1 VLVHD
6 PETGATLAIDAPEEA
21 AMMAALTE
29 TGWQLTDIF
38 ITHHHGDHV
47 EGVAALK
54 AAFKPRIVGPRAEAD
69 KIADLDVLVAEGDSL
84 SFAGK
89 LVEIID
95 TPGHTLGHIA
105 YVIRSEPVAFVGD
118 TLFALGCGRIIE
130 GTPEQMW
137 TSLVKLANLPPETKI
152 YCGHEYTLANGQF
165 AMSVDQDNAHLLQ
178 RMAHVRDLRAA
189 DKATLP
195 TTIAEGDG
203 AGGQGRARD
212 ARRQRSRGLHQ
223 ASANEERLQGLKGG
237 RGHRSHERLRSVGER
252 YHCLARHAAASRRRL
267 VRGDLSRSR
276 RC

>member
-1 VLVHD
+1 MSALQIHQFPCRSDNFGVLVHD
-6 PETGATLAIDAPEEA
+6 PVTGATVAIDAPEA
-21 AMMAALTE
+21 DAMFAALTE

-54 AAFKPRIVGPRAEAD
+54 SAFRPRIVGPRGEAD

-84 SFAGK
+84 TFGGR

-118 TLFALGCGRIIE
+118 TLFAMGCGRIIE

-137 TSLVKLANLPPETKI
+137 TSLTKLADLPPETVV

-165 AMSVDQDNAHLLQ
+165 AVSVDQDNAHLLQ
-178 RMAHVRDLRAA
+178 RMAHVKDLRAA

-195 TTIAEGDG
+195 TTIRAELETNPFL
-203 AGGQGRARD
+203 R
-212 ARRQRSRGLHQ
+212 
-223 ASANEERLQGLKGG
+223 ASAPEVKAAIGMTGGSDLAVFTKLRQMKNDFKG
-237 RGHRSHERLRSVGER
+237 
-252 YHCLARHAAASRRRL
+252 
-267 VRGDLSRSR
+267 
-276 RC
+276 

>member
-1 VLVHD
+1 MSALQIHQFPCRSDNFGVLVHD

-21 AMMAALTE
+21 AVMAALQE

-38 ITHHHGDHV
+38 ITHHHVDHV

-54 AAFKPRIVGPRAEAD
+54 RAFRPRIVGPSAEAD

-118 TLFALGCGRIIE
+118 TLFAMGCGRIIE

-189 DKATLP
+189 GEATLP
-195 TTIAEGDG
+195 TTIAEELATNPFLRATAAEVKAALGMV
-203 AGGQGRARD
+203 GGSDLAVFTKL
-212 ARRQRSRGLHQ
+212 RQMK
-223 ASANEERLQGLKGG
+223 NEFKG
-237 RGHRSHERLRSVGER
+237 
-252 YHCLARHAAASRRRL
+252 
-267 VRGDLSRSR
+267 
-276 RC
+276 